1 MQLLSFFF
9 RPPLWE
15 LLMKSHSFLK
25 TSREYVCPQ
34 HGSRRRPMKT
44 PAGLVLLSSV
54 STGAPE
60 GLRDTPE
67 SPPGPGLGL
76 LPPSRPLFSLGSW
89 LPFGYWPHG
98 PPNGRQV
105 LPHAVPPP
113 SPRRHLSGKA
123 SPRHRR
129 LLPSLLPHLYQ
140 ESPLLRRP
148 APRRALSHFGQRH
161 RHR

>member
-1 MQLLSFFF
+1 MIFFF
-9 RPPLWE
+9 SVTCE
-15 LLMKSHSFLK
+15 LEYLHSFLK
-25 TSREYVCPQ
+25 TSREYGCPQ
-34 HGSRRRPMKT
+34 HGSRRRPVKT
-44 PAGLVLLSSV
+44 PAGPVLLSSV
-54 STGAPE
+54 STGAPV

-98 PPNGRQV
+98 PPNGGQV
-105 LPHAVPPP
+105 LSHAVPPP

-148 APRRALSHFGQRH
+148 APRRALSHFGPRH
-161 RHR
+161 RHG